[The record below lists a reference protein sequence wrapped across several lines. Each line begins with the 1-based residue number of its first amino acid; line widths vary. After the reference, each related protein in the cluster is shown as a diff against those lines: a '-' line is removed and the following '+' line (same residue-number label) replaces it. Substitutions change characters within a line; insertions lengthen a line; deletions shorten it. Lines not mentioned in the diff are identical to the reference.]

1 MPELPEVETTKTSLT
16 PLLGK
21 TVHKVQVYQPKL
33 RWQMPDD
40 LASLQG
46 YRLDKVARHAK
57 YLLLTFCKGTDGK
70 DNDCK
75 ELIIHLGMS
84 GSLQQHKHNHNDN
97 HSYNTGYEKQKHDHL
112 IMEFVD
118 DLQQNKQQDKRQDN
132 QQDNQ
137 QHNQQMISLHYH
149 DPRRFGAV
157 LWKED
162 DNHYG
167 DRLLNHL
174 GVEPLTDE
182 FSADYLYQYIHTAQK
197 KPISKA
203 IKSVIMEQK
212 VVVGVGNIYATESLF
227 MSNIH
232 PATPANLVS
241 KQQIATLVK
250 HIKSILEIAIEKGGS
265 SLKDFSTGDGQTGYF
280 QQTLLAYGNDGK
292 PCPNCATTLQTQKI
306 NGRASVFCEKCQDT
320 L

>member
-1 MPELPEVETTKTSLT
+1 MPELPEVETTKASLT

-21 TVHKVQVYQPKL
+21 TVKKVQVYQPKL

-46 YRLDKVARHAK
+46 YRLDKVTRRAK
-57 YLLLTFCKGTDGK
+57 YLLLTFSKDTDS
-70 DNDCK
+70 K

-84 GSLQQHKHNHNDN
+84 GSLQQHKHKYEHNQNDN
-97 HSYNTGYEKQKHDHL
+97 HSHNTGYEKQKHDHL

-118 DLQQNKQQDKRQDN
+118 DVQQNKQQDN
-132 QQDNQ
+132 QQD
-137 QHNQQMISLHYH
+137 NQQMISLHYH

-167 DRLLNHL
+167 ERLLNHL
-174 GVEPLTDE
+174 GVEPLTDA
-182 FSADYLYQYIHTAQK
+182 FSSDYLYQYIHTAQK

-227 MSNIH
+227 MSKIH

-241 KQQIATLVK
+241 KQQIATLVE

-265 SLKDFSTGDGQTGYF
+265 SLKDFSTGDGQT
-280 QQTLLAYGNDGK
+280 
-292 PCPNCATTLQTQKI
+292 
-306 NGRASVFCEKCQDT
+306 
-320 L
+320 